1 MYETLRNLFELLFQG
16 TIAGLIVVL
25 VTRYLENRKAKELA
39 QKHAMLVALEIKEHL
54 ISLERIEKSGEIS
67 IFSAPVHF
75 NDETWNTSSEHL
87 TVLPMEDLLRLA
99 AYYHG
104 VMKLNIFLDNYPGP
118 LTPLVKQSFDMN
130 LLMCRAMIA
139 LLDRSWDCKNS
150 KTHDALYRKHF
161 AQAAAYQQHLQ
172 RS

>member
-1 MYETLRNLFELLFQG
+1 MYETLKSLFELLFQG

-39 QKHAMLVALEIKEHL
+39 QKHAMLVVLEIKEHL
-54 ISLERIEKSGEIS
+54 ISLERIEAAGEIS
-67 IFSAPVHF
+67 VFSAPVRF
-75 NDETWNTSSEHL
+75 ADETWTASSEYL

-99 AYYHG
+99 AYYHS

-118 LTPLVKQSFDMN
+118 LTPPVKQSFDMN

-161 AQAAAYQQHLQ
+161 AQAAAYQQHQQ